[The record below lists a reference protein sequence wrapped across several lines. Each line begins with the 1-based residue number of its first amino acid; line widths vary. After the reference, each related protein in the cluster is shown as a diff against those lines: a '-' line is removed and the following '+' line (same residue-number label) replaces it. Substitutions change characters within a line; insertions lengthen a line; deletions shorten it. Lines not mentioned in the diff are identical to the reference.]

1 MEHITMIMSGLA
13 LLAAMVSLILTIR
26 EKKRNQKRNADM
38 SNYVEYSRKALR
50 DEIDMGCDV
59 LSERIGSLKEDVI
72 HNSACIDKLQ
82 NDFEAQSTKVDKL
95 EQGIVPDY
103 QEALAAKNSVDEF
116 NRGLSAIM
124 GYDPMEIARKTRE
137 NRKYGGEVE

>member
-1 MEHITMIMSGLA
+1 MVYITTIMSGLA
-13 LLAAMVSLILTIR
+13 LLAATVSLFISLR

-38 SNYVEYSRKALR
+38 MNYVNVGNKNLVDAIGTNEEVLLGKIKGAFYAIRKYST
-50 DEIDMGCDV
+50 EV
-59 LSERIGSLKEDVI
+59 
-72 HNSACIDKLQ
+72 DKL
-82 NDFEAQSTKVDKL
+82 STKVDKL

-124 GYDPMEIARKTRE
+124 GYDPMEVARKARE
-137 NRKYGGEVE
+137 ERHYGGEVD